1 MPACRHWVIW
11 SADVVLAA
19 ASAHI
24 APPTWSTALLWSGFA
39 VWVVWFIADFKL
51 TGRSVRRRAYW
62 VAWLGAALLV
72 SLGLLYDGWGAALGI
87 FAFLAFLTVF
97 RAIRDTPYLK
107 VRGRVIALWESDR
120 RDGALLPIPTFP
132 RPLGDGSGPK
142 LWWLVVGDTVL
153 VAAVAVA
160 LGWCWQLMLNGG
172 LLAALV
178 AFYGL
183 DDGRRRFPVA
193 RRQYLQ
199 VALVV
204 ALSIPLLELPMLVY
218 LLAYAIGKLR
228 PMTYSR
234 HDAEAR
240 YYHPDVVEPASG
252 QTFDVQRDSPSPGG
266 DPIDGPGLRD
276 ERRPSSSQ

>member
-1 MPACRHWVIW
+1 
-11 SADVVLAA
+11 VLAD

-24 APPTWSTALLWSGFA
+24 SAPAWSIALLWSGFA
-39 VWVVWFIADFKL
+39 VWAVWFIADFKL
-51 TGRSVRRRAYW
+51 TGRTVRRRAYW
-62 VAWLGAALLV
+62 AAWLGAALLV
-72 SLGLLYDGWGAALGI
+72 SLGFLYLGWGAALGT

-120 RDGALLPIPTFP
+120 RDGWPRPILTFP
-132 RPLGDGSGPK
+132 RPFGDGSGPK

-153 VAAVAVA
+153 AAAVAVA
-160 LGWCWQLMLNGG
+160 LGWSWQVLLNGG

-178 AFYGL
+178 AFYGY
-183 DDGRRRFPVA
+183 DDGRRRFPLA

-204 ALSIPLLELPMLVY
+204 ALSIPLLEVPMLVY
-218 LLAYAIGKLR
+218 LLAYAIGKQR

-240 YYHPDVVEPASG
+240 YYHPDVVELNSG
-252 QTFDVQRDSPSPGG
+252 QTLDVQGDSPSP
-266 DPIDGPGLRD
+266 R
-276 ERRPSSSQ
+276 